1 LARIKEGSATM
12 RQNNILTSKEVAKG
26 LILTCQA
33 QPTSATIVVDY
44 DDV

>member
-1 LARIKEGSATM
+1 VTEGEAVM
-12 RQNNILTSKEVAKG
+12 RQNNILTDGELAEG

-33 QPTSATIVVDY
+33 QPTTPTIVIDY